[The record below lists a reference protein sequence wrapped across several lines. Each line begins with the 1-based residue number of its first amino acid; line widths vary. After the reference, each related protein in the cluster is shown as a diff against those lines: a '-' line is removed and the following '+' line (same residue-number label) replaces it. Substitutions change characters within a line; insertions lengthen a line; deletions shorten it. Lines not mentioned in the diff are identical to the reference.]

1 MSYAGSKR
9 ILDADSHLMEWPS
22 FLSEHAS
29 ASVGARLPAIGG
41 DATAFGFARRERA
54 PGEREELLGLGDALL
69 RRGPK
74 WHAALGAM
82 DAGERG
88 AALDRLGFERQVV
101 YSSFCAQLFFVEDVA
116 LRYAGYQAHN
126 RAVAAFCA
134 HDARLS
140 GVALC
145 DLDDAA
151 RAKETLEAAL
161 ALGLGPIWLPA
172 RAPAGR
178 PPGDPRND
186 WFWSALAER
195 RVPFVLHVGS
205 APLSIP
211 EEWTAEDEAPREGE
225 GRRPPRPE
233 VISAKDMLVIYQP
246 FERFLAMLVL
256 DGVLERH
263 PALRGGAIEVGAG
276 WVPDM
281 LRRLD
286 HAVAIWSKSEPKL
299 AALRRRP
306 SEQAGAQLRFTPYPF
321 EDVGLLCR
329 ESDPRLYLFS
339 SDYPHAE
346 GGRDPIARFDRS
358 LHGHEPSV
366 VGGFYYG
373 NAAEWLPPPR

>member
-1 MSYAGSKR
+1 MSYAGTKR
-9 ILDADSHLMEWPS
+9 ILDADSHQMEWPS

-29 ASVGARLPAIGG
+29 ASVAARLPAIGG

-54 PGEREELLGLGDALL
+54 AGEREELLGLGDALL

-82 DAGERG
+82 DASERG

-101 YSSFCAQLFFVEDVA
+101 YSSFCAQLFFIEDAA

-134 HDARLS
+134 RDARLS

-145 DLDDAA
+145 DLDDPAQA
-151 RAKETLEAAL
+151 RATLEAAL

-211 EEWTAEDEAPREGE
+211 KEWTAEDEAPPEAE

-233 VISAKDMLVIYQP
+233 VISAKDLLVIYQP

-276 WVPDM
+276 WVPDL

-286 HAVAIWSKSEPKL
+286 HAVAIWGKSEPSL
-299 AALRRRP
+299 AAMRRKP
-306 SEQAGAQLRFTPYPF
+306 SEQAAAQLRFTPYPF

-346 GGRDPIARFDRS
+346 GGRDPIGRFDRS
-358 LHGHEPSV
+358 LQGHEPSV
-366 VGGFYYG
+366 AGGFYYG